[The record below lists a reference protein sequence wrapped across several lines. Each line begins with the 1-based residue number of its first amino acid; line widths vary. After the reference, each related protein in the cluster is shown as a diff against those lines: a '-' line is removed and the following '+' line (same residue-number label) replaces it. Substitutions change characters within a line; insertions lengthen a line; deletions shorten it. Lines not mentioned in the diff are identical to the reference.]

1 MKLAAIL
8 AAAMLA
14 AAPASADVLLG
25 AGCGGA
31 QTVIAPASNTKSGTR
46 IVIVKS
52 ACEGP
57 RREVI
62 HTLAPGEPMQTTI
75 LIRKA
80 PKAPDARGS
89 GNVIRVRDRNDFTG
103 GSQAR
108 ILRVGD

>member
-31 QTVIAPASNTKSGTR
+31 QTVIAPASNAKSGTR

-62 HTLAPGEPMQTTI
+62 HTLAPGEPMQSTI

-80 PKAPDARGS
+80 PKAAGT